1 MKNKKFLP
9 IPVLILIAVVFG
21 LAVLGEGGYI
31 AVKKIEKY
39 RNKIIFQENILEK
52 AVNVLSGQQGELEKI
67 KEELKSAQKDTAKKT
82 KDLEKT
88 ITAEKE
94 KRTAET
100 KSLEEK
106 INQAEIKSVA
116 TESATKAREES
127 AQNKISALEEKISQT
142 KTYNLSSIISEWR
155 PLIANVECQFRYSD
169 TGRLYQTSSGS
180 GIAIKFGNTPSAI
193 LTNKHVLID
202 INGYG
207 ADSCSAKLL
216 DSSELLTSSD
226 IRSSTK
232 GYDLGYIYINSPSDY
247 FQNLTSNFPSLCSQ
261 KPSLG
266 DEIVVLGYPSIGSK
280 NGLTATEGI
289 VSGFDGNYFITSA
302 KVEQGNS
309 GGAAILLK
317 DNCLLGVPT
326 FVTLGKVE
334 SLARILDIWTAVEK

>member
-1 MKNKKFLP
+1 MKNKKFLSMP
-9 IPVLILIAVVFG
+9 ILILIAAVWGAAVFG
-21 LAVLGEGGYI
+21 EGTYI
-31 AVKKIEKY
+31 AAKKIEKY
-39 RNKIIFQENILEK
+39 KNKIIIQENILEY
-52 AVNVLSGQQGELEKI
+52 AVDALSVQQEELEKI
-67 KEELKSAQKDTAKKT
+67 KEELNIAQKGLDKKT

-88 ITAEKE
+88 ITAE
-94 KRTAET
+94 T
-100 KSLEEK
+100 KNLEEK
-106 INQAEIKSVA
+106 IKQAEMKSAAV
-116 TESATKAREES
+116 ESARTAREES

-142 KTYNLSSIISEWR
+142 KTYSLSSIISNWR

-169 TGRLYQTSSGS
+169 TGRLYQKSSGS

-193 LTNKHVLID
+193 LTNKHVLFD
-202 INGYG
+202 NNGYG

-216 DSSELLTSSD
+216 DSDETLSSSD
-226 IRSSTK
+226 IRSSAK
-232 GYDLGYIYINSPSDY
+232 EYDLGYIYINNPSDY
-247 FQNLTSNFPSLCSQ
+247 FKNLTSNFPALCSQ

-280 NGLTATEGI
+280 NNLTATEGI

-317 DNCLLGVPT
+317 DNCLLGIPT

>member
-1 MKNKKFLP
+1 MKNKKILTM
-9 IPVLILIAVVFG
+9 PVLILIAAVLG
-21 LAVLGEGGYI
+21 TAVLGEGGYL
-31 AVKKIEKY
+31 AAKKIEKY
-39 RNKIIFQENILEK
+39 KNKIIIQENIM
-52 AVNVLSGQQGELEKI
+52 ARTVSVLSAQQKELDKI
-67 KEELKSAQKDTAKKT
+67 KEELNIAQKGLDKKT
-82 KDLEKT
+82 KSLEK
-88 ITAEKE
+88 IIAEEKE

-100 KSLEEK
+100 KNLEEK
-106 INQAEIKSVA
+106 IKQAETKSVA
-116 TESATKAREES
+116 VESARMAKEES

-142 KTYNLSSIISEWR
+142 KTYSLSSIISNWR

-169 TGRLYQTSSGS
+169 TGRLYQKSSGS
-180 GIAIKFGNTPSAI
+180 GIAIKFDNTPGAI

-202 INGYG
+202 NNGYG

-216 DSSELLTSSD
+216 DSNETLSSSD
-226 IRSSTK
+226 IRSSSK
-232 GYDLGYIYINSPSDY
+232 GYDLGYIYINNPSDY
-247 FQNLTSNFPSLCSQ
+247 FKNLTSNFPSLCSQ

-317 DNCLLGVPT
+317 DNCLLGIPT

>member
-1 MKNKKFLP
+1 MP
-9 IPVLILIAVVFG
+9 ILILIAAVWGAAVFG
-21 LAVLGEGGYI
+21 EGTYI
-31 AVKKIEKY
+31 AAKKIEKY
-39 RNKIIFQENILEK
+39 KNKIIIQENILEY
-52 AVNVLSGQQGELEKI
+52 AVDALSVQQEELEKI
-67 KEELKSAQKDTAKKT
+67 KEELNIAQKGLDKKT

-88 ITAEKE
+88 ITAE
-94 KRTAET
+94 T
-100 KSLEEK
+100 KNLEEK
-106 INQAEIKSVA
+106 IKQAEMKSAAV
-116 TESATKAREES
+116 ESARTAREES

-142 KTYNLSSIISEWR
+142 KTYSLSSIISNWR

-169 TGRLYQTSSGS
+169 TGRLYQKSSGS

-193 LTNKHVLID
+193 LTNKHVLFD
-202 INGYG
+202 NNGYG

-216 DSSELLTSSD
+216 DSDETLSSSD
-226 IRSSTK
+226 IRSSAK
-232 GYDLGYIYINSPSDY
+232 EYDLGYIYINNPSDY
-247 FQNLTSNFPSLCSQ
+247 FKNLTSNFPALCSQ

-280 NGLTATEGI
+280 NNLTATEGI

-317 DNCLLGVPT
+317 DNCLLGIPT

>member
-1 MKNKKFLP
+1 MKNKKILP
-9 IPVLILIAVVFG
+9 MPVLILIAAILG
-21 LAVLGEGGYI
+21 TAVLGEGGYI
-31 AVKKIEKY
+31 AAKKIEKY
-39 RNKIIFQENILEK
+39 KDKIILQENILK
-52 AVNVLSGQQGELEKI
+52 YALDALSAQQKELEKI
-67 KEELKSAQKDTAKKT
+67 KEDLNIAQKGLDKKT

-88 ITAEKE
+88 ITAE
-94 KRTAET
+94 T
-100 KSLEEK
+100 KNLGDMIK
-106 INQAEIKSVA
+106 QAEIKSAAV
-116 TESATKAREES
+116 ESARKAQEES

-142 KTYNLSSIISEWR
+142 KTYSLSSIISDWR

-169 TGRLYQTSSGS
+169 TGRLYQKSSGS
-180 GIAIKFGNTPSAI
+180 GIAIKFENTPSAI
-193 LTNKHVLID
+193 LTNKHVLTD
-202 INGYG
+202 SNGYG

-216 DSSELLTSSD
+216 DSDETLSSSD
-226 IRSSTK
+226 IRSSAK
-232 GYDLGYIYINSPSDY
+232 EYDLGYIYINNPSDY
-247 FQNLTSNFPSLCSQ
+247 FKNLTSNFPALCSQ

-289 VSGFDGNYFITSA
+289 VSGFDGNHFITSA

-317 DNCLLGVPT
+317 DNCLLGIPT

>member
-1 MKNKKFLP
+1 M
-9 IPVLILIAVVFG
+9 PVLILIAAILG
-21 LAVLGEGGYI
+21 TAVLGEGGYI
-31 AVKKIEKY
+31 AAKKIEKY
-39 RNKIIFQENILEK
+39 KDKIILQENILK
-52 AVNVLSGQQGELEKI
+52 YALDALSAQQKELEKI
-67 KEELKSAQKDTAKKT
+67 KEDLNIAQKGLDKKT

-88 ITAEKE
+88 ITAE
-94 KRTAET
+94 T
-100 KSLEEK
+100 KNLGDMIK
-106 INQAEIKSVA
+106 QAEIKSAAV
-116 TESATKAREES
+116 ESARKAQEES

-142 KTYNLSSIISEWR
+142 KTYSLSSIISNWR

-169 TGRLYQTSSGS
+169 TGRLYQKSSGS
-180 GIAIKFGNTPSAI
+180 GIAIKFENTPSAI
-193 LTNKHVLID
+193 LTNKHVLTD
-202 INGYG
+202 SNGYG

-216 DSSELLTSSD
+216 DSDETLSSSD
-226 IRSSTK
+226 IRSSAK
-232 GYDLGYIYINSPSDY
+232 EYDLGYIYINNPSDY
-247 FQNLTSNFPSLCSQ
+247 FKNLTSNFPALCSQ

-289 VSGFDGNYFITSA
+289 VSGFDGNHFITSA

-317 DNCLLGVPT
+317 DNCLLGIPT

>member
-1 MKNKKFLP
+1 MP
-9 IPVLILIAVVFG
+9 ILILIAAIFG
-21 LAVLGEGGYI
+21 AAVLGEGGYI
-31 AVKKIEKY
+31 AAKKIEKY
-39 RNKIIFQENILEK
+39 KDKIILQENILEY
-52 AVNVLSGQQGELEKI
+52 AVDALFAQQKELEKI
-67 KEELKSAQKDTAKKT
+67 KEELNVAQKGLDKKT

-88 ITAEKE
+88 ITAE
-94 KRTAET
+94 T
-100 KSLEEK
+100 KNLGDMIK
-106 INQAEIKSVA
+106 QAEIKSAAV
-116 TESATKAREES
+116 ESARVAKEES

-142 KTYNLSSIISEWR
+142 KTYSLSSIISDWR

-169 TGRLYQTSSGS
+169 TGRLYQKSSGS
-180 GIAIKFGNTPSAI
+180 GIAIKFDNTPSAI

-202 INGYG
+202 SNGYG

-216 DSSELLTSSD
+216 DSNETLSSSD
-226 IRSSTK
+226 IRSSAK
-232 GYDLGYIYINSPSDY
+232 DYDLGYIYINNPSDY
-247 FQNLTSNFPSLCSQ
+247 FKNLTSNFPALCSQ

-280 NGLTATEGI
+280 NNLTATEGI

-317 DNCLLGVPT
+317 DNCLLGIPT

>member
-1 MKNKKFLP
+1 M
-9 IPVLILIAVVFG
+9 PVLILITAIFG
-21 LAVLGEGGYI
+21 AAVLGEGGYI
-31 AVKKIEKY
+31 AAKKIEKY
-39 RNKIIFQENILEK
+39 KDKIILQENILEY
-52 AVNVLSGQQGELEKI
+52 AVDALSAQQKELEKI
-67 KEELKSAQKDTAKKT
+67 KEELNIAQKGLDKKT

-88 ITAEKE
+88 ITAE
-94 KRTAET
+94 T
-100 KSLEEK
+100 KNLGDMIK
-106 INQAEIKSVA
+106 QAEMKSAAV
-116 TESATKAREES
+116 ESARKAQEES

-142 KTYNLSSIISEWR
+142 KTYSLSSIISDWR

-169 TGRLYQTSSGS
+169 NGRLYQKSSGS
-180 GIAIKFGNTPSAI
+180 GIAIKFGNMPSAI

-202 INGYG
+202 SNGYG

-216 DSSELLTSSD
+216 DSNETLSSSD
-226 IRSSTK
+226 IRNSVK
-232 GYDLGYIYINSPSDY
+232 EYDLGYIYINNPNHY
-247 FQNLTSNFPSLCSQ
+247 FKNLTSNFPTLCSQ

-280 NGLTATEGI
+280 NNLTATEGI

-317 DNCLLGVPT
+317 DNCLLGIPT

>member
-1 MKNKKFLP
+1 M
-9 IPVLILIAVVFG
+9 PVLILIAAILG
-21 LAVLGEGGYI
+21 TAVLGEGGYI
-31 AVKKIEKY
+31 AAKKIEKY
-39 RNKIIFQENILEK
+39 KDKIILQENILK
-52 AVNVLSGQQGELEKI
+52 YALDALSAQQKELEKI
-67 KEELKSAQKDTAKKT
+67 KEDLNIAQKGLDKKT

-88 ITAEKE
+88 ITAE
-94 KRTAET
+94 T
-100 KSLEEK
+100 KNLGDMIK
-106 INQAEIKSVA
+106 QAEIKSAAV
-116 TESATKAREES
+116 ESARKAQEES

-142 KTYNLSSIISEWR
+142 KTYSLSSIISNWR

-169 TGRLYQTSSGS
+169 TGRLYQKSSGS

-193 LTNKHVLID
+193 LTNKHVLFD
-202 INGYG
+202 NNGYG

-216 DSSELLTSSD
+216 DSDETLSSSD
-226 IRSSTK
+226 IRSSAK
-232 GYDLGYIYINSPSDY
+232 EYDLGYIYINNPSDY
-247 FQNLTSNFPSLCSQ
+247 FKNLTSNFPALCSQ

-289 VSGFDGNYFITSA
+289 VSGFDGNHFITSA

-317 DNCLLGVPT
+317 DNCLLGIPT

>member
-1 MKNKKFLP
+1 M
-9 IPVLILIAVVFG
+9 PVLILIAAILG
-21 LAVLGEGGYI
+21 TAVLGEGGYI
-31 AVKKIEKY
+31 AAKKIEKY
-39 RNKIIFQENILEK
+39 KDKIILQENILK
-52 AVNVLSGQQGELEKI
+52 YALDALSAQQKELEKI
-67 KEELKSAQKDTAKKT
+67 KEDLNIAQKGLDKKT

-88 ITAEKE
+88 ITAE
-94 KRTAET
+94 T
-100 KSLEEK
+100 KNLGDMIK
-106 INQAEIKSVA
+106 QAEIKSAAV
-116 TESATKAREES
+116 ESARKAQEES

-142 KTYNLSSIISEWR
+142 KTYSLSSIISDWR

-169 TGRLYQTSSGS
+169 TGRLYQKSSGS
-180 GIAIKFGNTPSAI
+180 GIAIKFENTPSAI
-193 LTNKHVLID
+193 LTNKHVLTD
-202 INGYG
+202 SNGYG

-216 DSSELLTSSD
+216 DSNETLSSSD
-226 IRSSTK
+226 IRSSAK
-232 GYDLGYIYINSPSDY
+232 EYDLGYIYINNPSDY
-247 FQNLTSNFPSLCSQ
+247 FKNLTSNFPALCSQ

-289 VSGFDGNYFITSA
+289 VSGFDGNHFITSA

-317 DNCLLGVPT
+317 DNCLLGIPT

>member
-1 MKNKKFLP
+1 M
-9 IPVLILIAVVFG
+9 PVLILIAVVLG
-21 LAVLGEGGYI
+21 IAVSGEGVYI
-31 AVKKIEKY
+31 AIKNIEKY
-39 RNKIIFQENILEK
+39 KDKIILQENILEY
-52 AVNVLSGQQGELEKI
+52 AVDALSAQQKELEKI
-67 KEELKSAQKDTAKKT
+67 KEELNIAQKGLDKKT

-88 ITAEKE
+88 IA
-94 KRTAET
+94 AET
-100 KSLEEK
+100 KNLEDMIK
-106 INQAEIKSVA
+106 QAEMKSAAV
-116 TESATKAREES
+116 ESARKAQEES

-142 KTYNLSSIISEWR
+142 KTYSLSSIISDWR

-169 TGRLYQTSSGS
+169 TGRLDQKSSGS

-202 INGYG
+202 GSGYG

-216 DSSELLTSSD
+216 DSNETLSSSD
-226 IRSSTK
+226 IRSSAK
-232 GYDLGYIYINSPSDY
+232 DYDLGYIYINNPSDY
-247 FQNLTSNFPSLCSQ
+247 FKNLTSNFPALCSQ

-280 NGLTATEGI
+280 NNLTATEGI
-289 VSGFDGNYFITSA
+289 VSGFDGDYFVTSA

-317 DNCLLGVPT
+317 DNCLLGIPT

>member
-1 MKNKKFLP
+1 M
-9 IPVLILIAVVFG
+9 PVLILIAAILG
-21 LAVLGEGGYI
+21 TAVLGEGGYI
-31 AVKKIEKY
+31 AAKKIEKY
-39 RNKIIFQENILEK
+39 KDKIILQENILK
-52 AVNVLSGQQGELEKI
+52 YALDALSAQQKELEKI
-67 KEELKSAQKDTAKKT
+67 KEDLNIAQKGLDKKT

-88 ITAEKE
+88 ITAE
-94 KRTAET
+94 T
-100 KSLEEK
+100 KNLGDMIK
-106 INQAEIKSVA
+106 QAEIKSAAV
-116 TESATKAREES
+116 ESARKAQEES

-142 KTYNLSSIISEWR
+142 KTYSLSSIISDWR

-169 TGRLYQTSSGS
+169 TGRLYQKSSGS
-180 GIAIKFGNTPSAI
+180 GIAIKFDNTPSAI
-193 LTNKHVLID
+193 LTNKHVLVD
-202 INGYG
+202 GSGYG

-216 DSSELLTSSD
+216 DSNETLSSSD
-226 IRSSTK
+226 IRSSAK
-232 GYDLGYIYINSPSDY
+232 DYDLGYIYINNPSDY
-247 FQNLTSNFPSLCSQ
+247 FKNLTSSFPALCSQ

-280 NGLTATEGI
+280 NNLTATEGI

-317 DNCLLGVPT
+317 NNCLLGIPT

>member
-1 MKNKKFLP
+1 M
-9 IPVLILIAVVFG
+9 PVLILIAAILG
-21 LAVLGEGGYI
+21 TAVLGEGGYI
-31 AVKKIEKY
+31 AAKKIEKY
-39 RNKIIFQENILEK
+39 KDKIILQENILK
-52 AVNVLSGQQGELEKI
+52 YALDALSAQQKELEKI
-67 KEELKSAQKDTAKKT
+67 KEDLNIAQKGLDKKT

-88 ITAEKE
+88 ITAE
-94 KRTAET
+94 T
-100 KSLEEK
+100 KNLGDMIK
-106 INQAEIKSVA
+106 QAEMKSAAV
-116 TESATKAREES
+116 ESARKAQEES

-142 KTYNLSSIISEWR
+142 KTYSLSSIISDWR

-169 TGRLYQTSSGS
+169 TGRLYQKSSGS
-180 GIAIKFGNTPSAI
+180 GIAIKFENTPSAI
-193 LTNKHVLID
+193 LTNKHVLTD
-202 INGYG
+202 SNGYG

-216 DSSELLTSSD
+216 DSDETLSSSD
-226 IRSSTK
+226 IRSSAK
-232 GYDLGYIYINSPSDY
+232 EYDLGYIYINNPSDY
-247 FQNLTSNFPSLCSQ
+247 FKNLTSNFPALCSQ

-289 VSGFDGNYFITSA
+289 VSGFDGNHFITSA

-317 DNCLLGVPT
+317 DNCLLGIPT

>member
-9 IPVLILIAVVFG
+9 IPVLILIAAVFG
-21 LAVLGEGGYI
+21 VAVLGEGGYI
-31 AVKKIEKY
+31 AAKKIEKY
-39 RNKIIFQENILEK
+39 RNKIILQENILERTI
-52 AVNVLSGQQGELEKI
+52 NVLSGQQGELEKI

-116 TESATKAREES
+116 TESARKAQEES
-127 AQNKISALEEKISQT
+127 AQNKIFALEEKISQT
-142 KTYNLSSIISEWR
+142 KTYSLSSIISQWR
-155 PLIANVECQFRYSD
+155 PLIANVECQFKYSD
-169 TGRLYQTSSGS
+169 TGRLYQKSSGS